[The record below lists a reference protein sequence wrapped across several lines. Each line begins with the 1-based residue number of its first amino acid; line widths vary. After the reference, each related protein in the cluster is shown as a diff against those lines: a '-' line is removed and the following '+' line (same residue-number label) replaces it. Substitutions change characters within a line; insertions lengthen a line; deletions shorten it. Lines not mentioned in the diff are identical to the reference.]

1 MIARERSD
9 KTMEFFRNPNFR
21 FVGAMK
27 PAFTVSA
34 ILVFVSIIAM
44 LIHGG
49 PRLSIDFTGGSV
61 LQVKMAPVPTVSEIR
76 SALEDQ
82 GYAGIQVTEFGSVD
96 EFLITFPTPD
106 DVVAAAES
114 GDEKAINTG
123 VTTVSGE
130 KTLDAAQILLTDL
143 RSGLPGTEIELRRE
157 ESVGPKIGGELRT
170 AAINSV
176 VAALALIVIYI
187 SIRFVFR
194 YGIAAIMALVHDVTL
209 TLGVFSLM
217 NFEISLQI
225 IAAFLTIIGY
235 SLNDT
240 IVVFDRI
247 RENMKLR
254 RKESYREVINRS
266 INECLSR
273 TLLTSVTTFFVAATL
288 YFIGGPVIHD
298 FAFALC
304 FGVIVGT
311 YSSMFI
317 ASPILVWWYER
328 RIMDKKRMALDM

>member
-1 MIARERSD
+1 
-9 KTMEFFRNPNFR
+9 MEFFRNPKIN

-27 PAFTVSA
+27 PVFTISVILVLVSA
-34 ILVFVSIIAM
+34 VTLV
-44 LIHGG
+44 IHGG

-61 LQVKMAPVPTVSEIR
+61 LQVRIDPVPAVGDIR
-76 SALEDQ
+76 DALESR
-82 GYAGIQVTEFGSVD
+82 GYAGVQVTEFGSVD
-96 EFLITFPTPD
+96 EFLITFPLPED
-106 DVVAAAES
+106 SEIA
-114 GDEKAINTG
+114 
-123 VTTVSGE
+123 
-130 KTLDAAQILLTDL
+130 TLDAAQTLLGDL
-143 RSGLPGTEIELRRE
+143 REGLSGAEVELRRE
-157 ESVGPKIGGELRT
+157 ESVGPKIGNELRQ
-170 AAINSV
+170 AAGNSI
-176 VAALALIVIYI
+176 VAALALIVLYI
-187 SIRFVFR
+187 TVRFVFR

-217 NFEISLQI
+217 DFEISLQI

-273 TLLTSVTTFFVAATL
+273 TVLTSVTTFFVAATL
-288 YFIGGPVIHD
+288 YLLGGPVIHD

-304 FGVIVGT
+304 FGVLVGT

-317 ASPILVWWYER
+317 ASPILVWWYEK
-328 RIMDKKRMALDM
+328 RISDKKRMSFDM

>member
-1 MIARERSD
+1 
-9 KTMEFFRNPNFR
+9 MEFFRNPNIN
-21 FVGAMK
+21 FVGTMK
-27 PAFTVSA
+27 GAFIVSSV
-34 ILVFVSIIAM
+34 LVVVALVSM

-49 PRLSIDFTGGSV
+49 PRMSIDFTGGSV
-61 LQVKMAPVPTVSEIR
+61 LQVKVSPVPAVGDIR
-76 SALEDQ
+76 SALESQ
-82 GYAGIQVTEFGSVD
+82 GYAGVQVTEFGSAD
-96 EFLITFPTPD
+96 EFLITFTNPD
-106 DVVAAAES
+106 SDAE
-114 GDEKAINTG
+114 
-123 VTTVSGE
+123 
-130 KTLDAAQILLTDL
+130 TLDLAQQLMGEL
-143 RSGLPGTEIELRRE
+143 RNALPGAEIELRRE
-157 ESVGPKIGGELRT
+157 ETVGPKIGSELRD
-170 AAINSV
+170 AAVNSV
-176 VAALALIVIYI
+176 VSALALIVLYI
-187 SIRFVFR
+187 TVRFVFR
-194 YGIAAIMALVHDVTL
+194 YGIAAIIALVHDVTL

-273 TLLTSVTTFFVAATL
+273 TVLTSLTTFFVSAML
-288 YFIGGPVIHD
+288 YIFGGPVIHD

-304 FGVIVGT
+304 FGVLVGT

-317 ASPILVWWYER
+317 ASPVLVWWYER
-328 RIMDKKRMALDM
+328 RIADKKRMAMDM

>member
-1 MIARERSD
+1 
-9 KTMEFFRNPNFR
+9 MEFFRNPSIN
-21 FVGAMK
+21 FVGGMK
-27 PAFTVSA
+27 GAFSLSMALVLISLVS
-34 ILVFVSIIAM
+34 L

-61 LQVKMAPVPTVSEIR
+61 LQVRISPVPEVSELR
-76 SALEDQ
+76 SALEAK
-82 GYAGIQVTEFGSVD
+82 GYEGVQVTEFGSED
-96 EFLITFPTPD
+96 EFLITF
-106 DVVAAAES
+106 ANAELQQ
-114 GDEKAINTG
+114 E
-123 VTTVSGE
+123 
-130 KTLDAAQILLTDL
+130 TLDAAQILMRDL
-143 RSGLPGTEIELRRE
+143 RSQLDGADIELRRE
-157 ESVGPKIGGELRT
+157 ESVGPKIGGELRD
-170 AAINSV
+170 AAVNSV
-176 VAALALIVIYI
+176 VSALALIVLYI
-187 SIRFVFR
+187 TVRFVFR
-194 YGIAAIMALVHDVTL
+194 YGIAAIVALVHDVIL

-217 NFEISLQI
+217 DFEISLQI

-273 TLLTSVTTFFVAATL
+273 TVLTSVTTFFVSATL
-288 YFIGGPVIHD
+288 YVFGGPVIHD

-304 FGVIVGT
+304 FGVIIGT

-317 ASPILVWWYER
+317 ASPVLVWWYER
-328 RIMDKKRMALDM
+328 RIADKKRMATDM

>member
-1 MIARERSD
+1 
-9 KTMEFFRNPNFR
+9 MEFFRDPKIN

-27 PAFTVSA
+27 VAFTLSA
-34 ILVFVSIIAM
+34 ILVIVSAATM
-44 LIHGG
+44 LIHKG

-61 LQVKMAPVPTVSEIR
+61 LQVKMDPAPTVGEIR
-76 SALEDQ
+76 TALEGQ
-82 GYAGIQVTEFGSVD
+82 GYQGVQVTEFGSAD

-106 DVVAAAES
+106 EVLAAAEE
-114 GDEKAINTG
+114 GDEKAGNTG
-123 VTTVSGE
+123 VSTVSGE
-130 KTLDAAQILLTDL
+130 KTLDAAQILLSDL
-143 RSGLPGTEIELRRE
+143 RVGLSGTEIELRRE

-176 VAALALIVIYI
+176 VAALFLIVLYI
-187 SIRFVFR
+187 TVRFVFR
-194 YGIAAIMALVHDVTL
+194 YGVAAIMALVHDVTL
-209 TLGVFSLM
+209 TLGIFSLLE
-217 NFEISLQI
+217 FEISLQI

-273 TLLTSVTTFFVAATL
+273 TMLTSLTTFFVAATL
-288 YFIGGPVIHD
+288 YFLGGPVIHD

-317 ASPILVWWYER
+317 ASPILVWWSER
-328 RIMDKKRMALDM
+328 RLSDKKRTATDM

>member
-1 MIARERSD
+1 
-9 KTMEFFRNPNFR
+9 MEFFKNPSIN

-27 PAFTVSA
+27 PAFSA
-34 ILVFVSIIAM
+34 STALVVISAVLM

-61 LQVKMAPVPTVSEIR
+61 LQVKMAPVPEVEDIR
-76 SALEDQ
+76 SALEGK
-82 GYAGIQVTEFGSVD
+82 GYAGVQVTEFGSAD
-96 EFLITFPTPD
+96 EFLITVATPD
-106 DVVAAAES
+106 EAVE
-114 GDEKAINTG
+114 
-123 VTTVSGE
+123 
-130 KTLDAAQILLTDL
+130 TLDAAQILLNDL
-143 RSGLPGTEIELRRE
+143 RGQLPGTEIELRRE

-170 AAINSV
+170 AAANSI
-176 VAALALIVIYI
+176 VAALALIVLYI
-187 SIRFVFR
+187 TFRFVFR

-209 TLGVFSLM
+209 TLGIFSLL
-217 NFEISLQI
+217 NFEISLSI

-273 TLLTSVTTFFVAATL
+273 TVLTSVTTLVVALVL
-288 YFIGGPVIHD
+288 YFMGGPVIHD

-304 FGVIVGT
+304 FGVVVGT

-317 ASPILVWWYER
+317 ASPILVWWSER
-328 RIMDKKRMALDM
+328 RLADKKRTATDM

>member
-1 MIARERSD
+1 
-9 KTMEFFRNPNFR
+9 MEFFKNPSIN

-27 PAFTVSA
+27 PAFSLSA
-34 ILVFVSIIAM
+34 ALVVISAVLM

-61 LQVKMAPVPTVSEIR
+61 LQVKMSPVPEVQDIR
-76 SALEDQ
+76 SSLESK
-82 GYAGIQVTEFGSVD
+82 GYAGVQVTEFGSAD
-96 EFLITFPTPD
+96 EFLITVATPD
-106 DVVAAAES
+106 
-114 GDEKAINTG
+114 KAI
-123 VTTVSGE
+123 E
-130 KTLDAAQILLTDL
+130 TLDAAQILLNDL
-143 RSGLPGTEIELRRE
+143 RGELPGTDIELRRE

-170 AAINSV
+170 AAANSI
-176 VAALALIVIYI
+176 VAALALIVLYI
-187 SIRFVFR
+187 TFRFVFR

-209 TLGVFSLM
+209 TLGIFSLLD
-217 NFEISLQI
+217 FEISLSI

-273 TLLTSVTTFFVAATL
+273 TVLTSVTTLMVALVL
-288 YFIGGPVIHD
+288 YLMGGPVIHD

-304 FGVIVGT
+304 FGVVVGT
-311 YSSMFI
+311 YSSVFI
-317 ASPILVWWYER
+317 ASPILVWWSER
-328 RIMDKKRMALDM
+328 RLADKKRTATDM

>member
-1 MIARERSD
+1 
-9 KTMEFFRNPNFR
+9 MEFFRNPKIN

-27 PAFTVSA
+27 PAFTISA
-34 ILVFVSIIAM
+34 VLVVASIIM
-44 LIHGG
+44 LVIHQG

-61 LQVKMAPVPTVSEIR
+61 LQVRMNPAPTVGEIR
-76 SALEDQ
+76 SALEGQ
-82 GYAGIQVTEFGSVD
+82 GYEGVQVTEFGSVD

-106 DVVAAAES
+106 DVVEAAAS
-114 GDEKAINTG
+114 GDEKASNTG

-130 KTLDAAQILLTDL
+130 RTLDAAQILLGDL
-143 RSGLPGTEIELRRE
+143 RAGLSGTEIELRRE

-170 AAINSV
+170 AALNSI

-209 TLGVFSLM
+209 TLGVFSLL
-217 NFEISLQI
+217 NFEVSLQI

-254 RKESYREVINRS
+254 RKESYRQVINRS

-273 TLLTSVTTFFVAATL
+273 TMLTSLTTLFVALTL
-288 YFIGGPVIHD
+288 YFFGGPVIHD

-304 FGVIVGT
+304 FGVFVGT

-328 RIMDKKRMALDM
+328 RIGDKKRMALDM

>member
-1 MIARERSD
+1 
-9 KTMEFFRNPNFR
+9 MEFFRDSKIN
-21 FVGAMK
+21 FVGGMNV
-27 PAFTVSA
+27 AFTFSM
-34 ILVFVSIIAM
+34 ILVAVTVISLF
-44 LIHGG
+44 IHGG

-61 LQVKMAPVPTVSEIR
+61 LQVKIDPAPEVGTIR
-76 SALEDQ
+76 QVLEDQ
-82 GYAGIQVTEFGSVD
+82 GYAGIQVTAFGGAD
-96 EFLITFPTPD
+96 EFLITFPLPEGA
-106 DVVAAAES
+106 VEAAAAGGS
-114 GDEKAINTG
+114 DAAAADLL
-123 VTTVSGE
+123 VDRDH
-130 KTLDAAQILLTDL
+130 TLDAAQALLDDL
-143 RSGLPGTEIELRRE
+143 REGLSSGAEIELRRE
-157 ESVGPKIGGELRT
+157 ESVGPKIGNELRT

-176 VAALALIVIYI
+176 VAALALIVVYI
-187 SIRFVFR
+187 TIRFVFR
-194 YGIAAIMALVHDVTL
+194 YGIAAIIALVHDVVL

-217 NFEISLQI
+217 DFEISLSI

-273 TLLTSVTTFFVAATL
+273 TVLTSLTTFFVAATL
-288 YFIGGPVIHD
+288 FVLGGPVIHE

-304 FGVIVGT
+304 FGVAIGT

-317 ASPILVWWYER
+317 ASPVLVWWYER
-328 RIMDKKRMALDM
+328 RIRDKRRMALDM

>member
-1 MIARERSD
+1 
-9 KTMEFFRNPNFR
+9 MEFFKNPHIN

-27 PAFTVSA
+27 ATFTISASLVVVSA
-34 ILVFVSIIAM
+34 VLM

-61 LQVKMAPVPTVSEIR
+61 LQVKFMPVPQVQDIR
-76 SALEDQ
+76 SALQAE
-82 GYAGIQVTEFGSVD
+82 GYEGAQVTEFGSAD
-96 EFLITFPTPD
+96 EFLITTPLP
-106 DVVAAAES
+106 E
-114 GDEKAINTG
+114 E
-123 VTTVSGE
+123 TV
-130 KTLDAAQILLTDL
+130 KTLDAAQVLLNDL
-143 RSGLPGTEIELRRE
+143 RSGLPGSEIELRRE

-170 AAINSV
+170 AAANSI

-187 SIRFVFR
+187 TFRFVFR

-209 TLGVFSLM
+209 TLGVFSLL
-217 NFEISLQI
+217 NLEISLSI

-254 RKESYREVINRS
+254 RKESYRAVINRS

-273 TLLTSVTTFFVAATL
+273 TILTSVTTMMVALML

-298 FAFALC
+298 FAFALS
-304 FGVIVGT
+304 FGVLVGT

-328 RIMDKKRMALDM
+328 HLADKKRTATDM

>member
-1 MIARERSD
+1 MGA
-9 KTMEFFRNPNFR
+9 KMEFFRNSNIN

-27 PAFTVSA
+27 TAFSFSILLVIASIVS
-34 ILVFVSIIAM
+34 LV
-44 LIHGG
+44 LHGG
-49 PRLSIDFTGGSV
+49 PQLSIDFTGGSM
-61 LQVKMAPVPTVSEIR
+61 LQVRVDPVPEIAEIR
-76 SALEDQ
+76 SALEER
-82 GYAGIQVTEFGSVD
+82 GFSGIQVQDFGAVD
-96 EFLITFPTPD
+96 EFLITFPRLEAD
-106 DVVAAAES
+106 L
-114 GDEKAINTG
+114 
-123 VTTVSGE
+123 
-130 KTLDAAQILLTDL
+130 LDATNVMLTAL
-143 RSGLPGTEIELRRE
+143 REGLPDREIELRRE

-170 AAINSV
+170 AAESSV
-176 VAALALIVIYI
+176 VAALVLIVLYI
-187 SIRFVFR
+187 TIRFVFR
-194 YGIAAIMALVHDVTL
+194 YGIAAIIALVHDVTL
-209 TLGVFSLM
+209 TLGVFSLL
-217 NFEISLQI
+217 NFEISLSI

-273 TLLTSVTTFFVAATL
+273 TVLTSITTLFVAGSL
-288 YFIGGPVIHD
+288 YVLGGPVIHD

-317 ASPILVWWYER
+317 ASPVLVWWYEHR
-328 RIMDKKRMALDM
+328 VADKKRMQPSL